1 MPHNT
6 QVGCWVVVTPALV
19 ITITVFG
26 FTDRVKDQHEGYEYP
41 WGAQVRLI
49 YFDKIFLNQS
59 MHHHLCL
66 QMLAYLVELSPVV
79 FVLLVAVYVTV
90 DRYLYRYLTISI
102 ISTIST
108 ISTSTTAACAARRAS
123 C

>member
-41 WGAQVRLI
+41 WGAQVQSK
-49 YFDKIFLNQS
+49 YFDKIFLILS

-90 DRYLYRYLTISI
+90 NRYLKFI

>member
-1 MPHNT
+1 
-6 QVGCWVVVTPALV
+6 
-19 ITITVFG
+19 
-26 FTDRVKDQHEGYEYP
+26 
-41 WGAQVRLI
+41 
-49 YFDKIFLNQS
+49 

-90 DRYLYRYLTISI
+90 DRYLYRYLTIF
-102 ISTIST
+102 TIST

-123 C
+123 CLARTGGGRAPRSRRKL

>member
-1 MPHNT
+1 
-6 QVGCWVVVTPALV
+6 
-19 ITITVFG
+19 
-26 FTDRVKDQHEGYEYP
+26 
-41 WGAQVRLI
+41 
-49 YFDKIFLNQS
+49 

-90 DRYLYRYLTISI
+90 DRYLISI

-108 ISTSTTAACAARRAS
+108 ISIISIISIICIFNIFIYNSCVRGTAGQLLSAHRWRPRAS
-123 C
+123 EQENTVTGVSNIACDIK

>member
-1 MPHNT
+1 
-6 QVGCWVVVTPALV
+6 
-19 ITITVFG
+19 
-26 FTDRVKDQHEGYEYP
+26 
-41 WGAQVRLI
+41 
-49 YFDKIFLNQS
+49 

-90 DRYLYRYLTISI
+90 DRYLISI
-102 ISTIST
+102 ISTLSI
-108 ISTSTTAACAARRAS
+108 ISTSETVACAALRAS

>member
-1 MPHNT
+1 
-6 QVGCWVVVTPALV
+6 
-19 ITITVFG
+19 
-26 FTDRVKDQHEGYEYP
+26 
-41 WGAQVRLI
+41 
-49 YFDKIFLNQS
+49 

-102 ISTIST
+102 IRIQYLQYL
-108 ISTSTTAACAARRAS
+108 
-123 C
+123 

>member
-1 MPHNT
+1 
-6 QVGCWVVVTPALV
+6 
-19 ITITVFG
+19 
-26 FTDRVKDQHEGYEYP
+26 
-41 WGAQVRLI
+41 
-49 YFDKIFLNQS
+49 

-102 ISTIST
+102 ISIIST
-108 ISTSTTAACAARRAS
+108 ISKAACAARRAS
-123 C
+123 CLARTGGGRAPRSRRTL

>member
-1 MPHNT
+1 
-6 QVGCWVVVTPALV
+6 
-19 ITITVFG
+19 
-26 FTDRVKDQHEGYEYP
+26 
-41 WGAQVRLI
+41 
-49 YFDKIFLNQS
+49 
-59 MHHHLCL
+59 MHHHLCF

-90 DRYLYRYLTISI
+90 DRYLISIISI

-108 ISTSTTAACAARRAS
+108 SETAACAARRAS

>member
-1 MPHNT
+1 
-6 QVGCWVVVTPALV
+6 
-19 ITITVFG
+19 
-26 FTDRVKDQHEGYEYP
+26 
-41 WGAQVRLI
+41 
-49 YFDKIFLNQS
+49 

-102 ISTIST
+102 ISTISK
-108 ISTSTTAACAARRAS
+108 AACAARRAS
-123 C
+123 CLARTGGGRAPRSRRTL